1 MNAQGFRCLRLATIG
16 FAALML
22 GGCMIGPMLPRSDAY
37 EYRYRVL
44 QAGRPLPSTM
54 RAPLPLQVLAES
66 TMPVGALNHAMD
78 QLAAENF
85 KLNSLERI
93 PDTDFYVFKFR
104 RPVVDGYLTTRAPM
118 EFTGVYRPAT
128 SGHLPVYYVLTPRYT
143 GYHVTIFGRGE
154 TPLQIKA
161 EWNGEMLLAR
171 EGRTDFTFL
180 LSGDGRSITAIE
192 DTTSQ
197 GELQRS
203 VLSLERMDK

>member
-1 MNAQGFRCLRLATIG
+1 MNAQGLRFLRLAMISLG
-16 FAALML
+16 ALML
-22 GGCMIGPMLPRSDAY
+22 AGCVFAPMMPRSDAY

-54 RAPLPLQVLAES
+54 HAPLPIKTIAETTLPAGS
-66 TMPVGALNHAMD
+66 LNHAMD
-78 QLAAENF
+78 QLASENF

-104 RPVVDGYLTTRAPM
+104 RPIVDGYRPTRAPM

-128 SGHLPVYYVLTPRYT
+128 SGRLPVYYVLTPRFT
-143 GYHVTIFGRGE
+143 GYNVTIFGRGE

-161 EWNGEMLLAR
+161 EWDGKMLFAR
-171 EGRTDFTFL
+171 EGQTDYTFAMT
-180 LSGDGRSITAIE
+180 GDGRSIAAIE
-192 DTTSQ
+192 DTTAQ

-203 VLSLERMDK
+203 VLSLVRMDK